1 MGGAGGLRNLTFA
14 ISTMRFQDNDLM
26 VPACRNEV
34 IEALFPTATR
44 ELHDCPLDV
53 SLTAEAVYRY
63 RHQRIVV
70 IHHEVGEEHP
80 ALTFTVSIGLA
91 PRSFD
96 KLFDACE
103 YIDGLLT
110 VATDYD
116 ARLRQ
121 TGEGSLTC

>member
-1 MGGAGGLRNLTFA
+1 
-14 ISTMRFQDNDLM
+14 MRFQDNDLM

-80 ALTFTVSIGLA
+80 ALTFTVSMGIA
-91 PRSFD
+91 PRSYD
-96 KLFDACE
+96 TLSSALQ
-103 YIDGLLT
+103 YIDAF
-110 VATDYD
+110 VDSATD
-116 ARLRQ
+116 LRRAI
-121 TGEGSLTC
+121 TSNR

>member
-1 MGGAGGLRNLTFA
+1 M
-14 ISTMRFQDNDLM
+14 
-26 VPACRNEV
+26 
-34 IEALFPTATR
+34 TA
-44 ELHDCPLDV
+44 PLDV

-70 IHHEVGEEHP
+70 IHHEVGEEQP

-91 PRSFD
+91 PKSFN
-96 KLFDACE
+96 KLSDACE

-116 ARLRQ
+116 ARLLQ
-121 TGEGSLTC
+121 TGEGLLTC